1 MSDVAEIKTY
11 AIIWKYDGYEFVIDV
26 DDEEHAHDLA
36 RHIAETP
43 GRKNVRVIVSSVEI
57 SDSTLNKISERIA
70 SRLKDIVEREK
81 ILEPEER
88 MHDNH

>member
-1 MSDVAEIKTY
+1 MYNVIDIKTY
-11 AIIWKYDGYEFVIDV
+11 AVIWKHDGYEFVIDV

-43 GRKNVRVIVSSVEI
+43 GRKDVRVIVSSVEI
-57 SDSTLNKISERIA
+57 SDNTLNKISERIA
-70 SRLKDIVEREK
+70 SRLKDIIEREK

-88 MHDNH
+88 MHGNH